1 MEIRAMDLIDKEDQ
15 NKRIKIVARF
25 LTEPNEPERTYIYGP
40 GNAFEIEEDQ
50 VSGVMVYATDDALA
64 PDIEKGMRLL
74 VNTAIKSYD
83 GDDFYVFE
91 RGVGKPK
98 DIAKLIRNGDGS
110 FTYISDVSSPQR
122 IPDLENLVF
131 LGKVHEVQIR
141 IPFMGYA
148 NEHEIPTANLKEY
161 IND

>member
-1 MEIRAMDLIDKEDQ
+1 MEIRAMDSTDKRSKDKRVKIVSRCLIDPD
-15 NKRIKIVARF
+15 
-25 LTEPNEPERTYIYGP
+25 EPVRTYIYGP
-40 GNAFEIEEDQ
+40 GNALEIKEDH
-50 VSGVMVYATDDALA
+50 VSGVIIYAADDALA

-91 RGVGKPK
+91 QGADKPK
-98 DIAKLIRNGDGS
+98 DIAKLIRNEDGS
-110 FTYISDVSSPQR
+110 FLYISDVSSPIR
-122 IPDLENLVF
+122 LADLEDLVF

-148 NEHEIPTANLKEY
+148 NENEIPKANLKEY
-161 IND
+161 TND

>member
-1 MEIRAMDLIDKEDQ
+1 METRVMDSTDKRSKDKRVKIVSRCLIDPD
-15 NKRIKIVARF
+15 
-25 LTEPNEPERTYIYGP
+25 EPVRTYIYGS
-40 GNAFEIEEDQ
+40 GNAFEIEEDH
-50 VSGVMVYATDDALA
+50 VSGVIIYAADDALA

-91 RGVGKPK
+91 QGTDKPK

-110 FTYISDVSSPQR
+110 FTYISDVTKPKQIKS
-122 IPDLENLVF
+122 LEGLIF

-148 NEHEIPTANLKEY
+148 NENEIPKANLKEY
-161 IND
+161 RNE